1 MLKGRAALVTG
12 STRGIGEAIAKA
24 LAAGGCNV
32 MLNGFG
38 DAGDIER
45 NRAAMETETGATVC
59 YHGADLAEEDQ
70 VDDLTRHTEAE
81 FGSVDI
87 LVNNAVIRYFH
98 SIDDFDRKDWRHA
111 LAVNV
116 TAPMLLTQNV
126 LPGMR
131 RRGWGRIV
139 NFSSVLGLAARSGR
153 ADYIT
158 SKTAMLGLT
167 RAVAAETRT
176 DGNITCNA
184 LCPGSVLTPN
194 TEIKIAELADEAGI
208 GIDEAKDEYLRR
220 RGQTTG
226 YIEPARVAN
235 LVAFLC
241 REEAS
246 DITGAA
252 IPIDRGRSATWLDG
266 GND

>member
-1 MLKGRAALVTG
+1 MSKGRAALVTG
-12 STRGIGEAIAKA
+12 STRGIGQAIARA
-24 LAAGGCNV
+24 LAADGCNV

-38 DAGDIER
+38 EAGTIEAD
-45 NRAAMETETGATVC
+45 RAAMAEEHGVEVR
-59 YHGADLAEEDQ
+59 YNGADLGVESD
-70 VDDLTRHTEAE
+70 VDALTRATEEA

-98 SIDDFDRKDWRHA
+98 DIEIFDRKDWAHA
-111 LAVNV
+111 MAVNV
-116 TAPMLLTQNV
+116 TAPFLLTQNV

-131 RRGWGRIV
+131 QRGWGRIV

-153 ADYIT
+153 ADYVT
-158 SKTAMLGLT
+158 AKTAMLGIT
-167 RAVAAETRT
+167 RATAAEVRAEA
-176 DGNITCNA
+176 DITCNA
-184 LCPGSVLTPN
+184 ICPGSVLTPN
-194 TEIKIAELADEAGI
+194 TEIKIGELAEEAGLSF
-208 GIDEAKDEYLRR
+208 DEAKGEYLRR

-235 LVAFLC
+235 LVVFLC

-266 GND
+266 GNG

>member
-1 MLKGRAALVTG
+1 MLKGKAALVTG

-24 LAAGGCNV
+24 LAADGCNV

-38 DAGDIER
+38 DPDAIER
-45 NRAAMETETGATVC
+45 NRAALEEETGSTVR
-59 YHGADLAEEDQ
+59 YNGADLGEESQ
-70 VDDLTRHTEAE
+70 VDELTRATEAE
-81 FGSVDI
+81 FGAVDI

-98 SIDDFDRKDWRHA
+98 SIDDFDRKDWNHA

-116 TAPMLLTQNV
+116 TAPFLLTQNV

-158 SKTAMLGLT
+158 AKTAMLGIT
-167 RAVAAETRT
+167 RATAAETR
-176 DGNITCNA
+176 GEPNITCNA
-184 LCPGSVLTPN
+184 ICPGSVLTPN
-194 TEIKIAELADEAGI
+194 TEIKIGELAEEAGLSF
-208 GIDEAKDEYLRR
+208 DAAKDEYLRR

-266 GND
+266 GG

>member
-12 STRGIGEAIAKA
+12 STRGIGQAIARA
-24 LAAGGCNV
+24 LAVEGCNV

-38 DAGDIER
+38 DADAIEKD
-45 NRAAMETETGATVC
+45 RAALAEEHGVDVR
-59 YHGADLAEEDQ
+59 YNGADLAMESD
-70 VDDLTRHTEAE
+70 VDALTRATEDA

-98 SIDDFDRKDWRHA
+98 NIDNFNRKDWNHA

-116 TAPMLLTQNV
+116 TAPFLLPQNV
-126 LPGMR
+126 LPSMR
-131 RRGWGRIV
+131 QRGWGRIV

-153 ADYIT
+153 ADYVMA
-158 SKTAMLGLT
+158 KTAMLGIT
-167 RAVAAETRT
+167 RATAAETRLEP
-176 DGNITCNA
+176 NITCNA
-184 LCPGSVLTPN
+184 ICPGSVLTPN
-194 TEIKIAELADEAGI
+194 TEIKIGELAEETGLNFDEARG
-208 GIDEAKDEYLRR
+208 EYLRR

-266 GND
+266 GNG

>member
-1 MLKGRAALVTG
+1 MSRSALVTG
-12 STRGIGEAIAKA
+12 STRGIGAAIARA
-24 LAAGGCNV
+24 LAAEGCNV

-38 DAGDIER
+38 DADEIER
-45 NRAAMETETGATVC
+45 NRAALAEETGVQVR
-59 YHGADLAEEDQ
+59 YSGADLAAESQ
-70 VDDLTRHTEAE
+70 LDDLTRAVEDS
-81 FGSVDI
+81 FGAVDI

-98 SIDDFDRKDWRHA
+98 SIDDFDRENWRHA

-116 TAPMLLTQNV
+116 TAPFLLTQNV

-131 RRGWGRIV
+131 ARGWGRIV

-158 SKTAMLGLT
+158 AKHAMLGLT
-167 RAVAAETRT
+167 RSTAAETRG
-176 DGNITCNA
+176 DPNITCNA
-184 LCPGSVLTPN
+184 ICPGSVLTPN
-194 TEIKIAELADEAGI
+194 TEIKIAELADEAGLAP
-208 GIDEAKDEYLRR
+208 EAAKEEYLRR

-226 YIEPARVAN
+226 YIDPARVAN

-252 IPIDRGRSATWLDG
+252 IPIDRGRSATWLE
-266 GND
+266 